1 MMAEWG
7 AVTGAVAFRDGEAFL
22 RLTPAKAPAPSPA
35 PAPRPSWD
43 NNKRDDENIM
53 RAIVAKEIKV
63 HDTRMP
69 MTAADLRVAMNN
81 IQRSLKMTVQMQ
93 GKWSPEATARL
104 IKMLG
109 RPKRRSTASGSNALA
124 DKEPEHNILEQNAI
138 ADGSDGK
145 GHEPDNHD
153 NMNADNSP
161 EEPESTKDNDDDK
174 DREQNTH
181 SDTSTSEKKKKRK
194 RKQSSSSSSS
204 TSSSS
209 SVTFQTIN
217 RINKTNLAS
226 WPSDWADAWTSTQYL
241 IKDSGE
247 NELKQRIA
255 YKVLVSLK
263 KYKAQWDGA

>member
-1 MMAEWG
+1 MADWG

-63 HDTRMP
+63 HDTRVP

-93 GKWSPEATARL
+93 GKWSPEATACL

-109 RPKRRSTASGSNALA
+109 RPKRRRTASGSNALA
-124 DKEPEHNILEQNAI
+124 DKEPERNILEQNAP

-145 GHEPDNHD
+145 GHEPENHD
-153 NMNADNSP
+153 NMNADNVP
-161 EEPESTKDNDDDK
+161 EDPENTKDNVDDE
-174 DREQNTH
+174 DREQNTD
-181 SDTSTSEKKKKRK
+181 SDTSEKKKRRK
-194 RKQSSSSSSS
+194 KQSSSSSSS
-204 TSSSS
+204 ISSSS
-209 SVTFQTIN
+209 SLSYQTIKC
-217 RINKTNLAS
+217 INKTNIAS
-226 WPSDWADAWTSTQYL
+226 WPSDWADAWTSAQYL
-241 IKDSGE
+241 VKESRE
-247 NELKQRIA
+247 NQQKKRIA
-255 YKVLVSLK
+255 YKVLMSLK
-263 KYKAQWDGA
+263 KYKAEWDSA